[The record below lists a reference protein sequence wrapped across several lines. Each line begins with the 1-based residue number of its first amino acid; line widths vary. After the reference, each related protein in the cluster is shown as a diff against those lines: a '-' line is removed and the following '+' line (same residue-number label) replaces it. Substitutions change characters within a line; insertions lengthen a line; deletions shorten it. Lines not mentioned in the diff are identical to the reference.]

1 MSFVSFLHSV
11 STCSSQLGS
20 SASVCVAVPATGMQ
34 NISTFQ
40 FSRYSFRAVQF
51 FLCSN
56 SDLWIKTCFFL
67 LPLLTAIFQVAP
79 EVPPPQE
86 LTTMGAQGWKLWV
99 PDLLPG
105 WNETNRLD
113 SVCQQCFYQGCEA
126 GNVKKNAGSPTF
138 TLKAMHCLWKAWLV
152 AWEI

>member
-1 MSFVSFLHSV
+1 MSLVCLLPPQWKHM
-11 STCSSQLGS
+11 QLPAGQFS
-20 SASVCVAVPATGMQ
+20 LRVCCCPCRGDAEYP
-34 NISTFQ
+34 STFQ

-67 LPLLTAIFQVAP
+67 LPLLTAIFQVAT

-86 LTTMGAQGWKLWV
+86 LTTMGTQAWKLWV

-113 SVCQQCFYQGCEA
+113 SVCQQCSYQGCEA

-138 TLKAMHCLWKAWLV
+138 TLKAVHCL
-152 AWEI
+152 